1 MGLKLGLG
9 LWLTGLTMASMA
21 HAQAPTTTTV
31 QGTVYLANGHASSG
45 TLFVSWPAFTTAGGQ
60 AVAAD
65 STTVTIAADGFVSVN
80 LVPNLGST
88 PAGLYYTAVYYLS
101 DGTTNTQ
108 YWVVPAAAQ
117 ASLAQVQ
124 AQLMPA
130 VQAVKAVDKAY
141 VDQAIAAAGLSQL
154 TATGGTLTGP
164 LYLSGD
170 PTQPLQAADKH
181 YVDTTFSQ
189 AVPLSGG
196 NMTGALIAPSV
207 NGVESPVAGSSQ
219 PTLQTAMTAAGT
231 NGAVEIPPTY
241 AGSDGFTNPNG
252 VYVNDL
258 RPNRAQ
264 QIERSVKEFGAVCDG
279 VTDDTNALQAALNYA
294 LAHRVALTIPQ
305 GACKTRSLYWVG
317 QSIGGLG
324 KQVSA
329 LMGFPG
335 QDVLASGTDTM
346 NMQSFTRIHDLT
358 IFVDQSL
365 DVSCSP
371 GEGRAPAGSC
381 GVGRLIENN
390 SIFSPGGSGLTGT
403 AGTGAGWSVGNCA
416 IAMPAALG
424 TGGNGL
430 RTAVIENVEIAATGV
445 DPMAA
450 QYPGAHSTHTCGLY
464 LAQWPQWSEFRNID
478 IRGLNTGIAVPGLPV
493 ATPSGLNSDSN
504 RWENIAIQATHGFLA
519 AAGSNNVLDNVVA
532 EVGNSAAT
540 NEPPTGLVLDLSS
553 TQQGWTVRNTVVL
566 PAWNAVEPQLTVT
579 AAGGAV
585 TAVTVGTEHGLGF
598 DPYGAQVPLTFSG
611 SCTATATASV
621 NSNGSIGTI
630 AVTSGGA
637 GCSGTTTASL
647 NAAGAWDT
655 AAPVNLIAGQ
665 NMRFFDGNLLKGNGG
680 YTVWNAAA
688 SGSYGTQLGGGGGTL
703 PGGGSYQALVA
714 NNPIGSAYQVDQF
727 PGADFGAKLQGCLSA
742 VSASYGGTCDAH
754 NFTGTLSM
762 GSNLTV
768 SKANVTVQLP
778 CATISTASQVIV
790 TAGTRNVV
798 LRGCALRGASTASGS
813 QGGTVFMYSGTAS
826 MIQVG
831 DPTYATDTLGFHL
844 DNIVINTTA
853 SSAAT
858 TKGLIAYRTQEM
870 DLESLYF
877 LGNQNQTGMT
887 LDGTGNYTG
896 GTFFDNAFNG
906 FGTAVNAIGHQISN
920 AATTDWLNASTF
932 VRLHID
938 CPQSGGNPIAGTYGI
953 DLQQGDGNTFTGGDV
968 EGCSTALHLGV
979 NARNN
984 TIVGLRNEGSTN
996 QVVADAGSAYN
1007 NWMTGGTMF
1016 TGALTDN
1023 GTRNSFLDTF
1033 HRSFNGLN
1041 GDWYGSQ
1048 KDATVTNHYRI
1059 GIGLGNERG
1068 MLNRYQ
1074 TDYGYRW
1081 TMGLSDATAGA
1092 QFYQILDELNS
1103 VYRFSIGQYNNGQSS
1118 TNNQT
1123 VINAAGTGAIVLN
1136 GSNNSG
1142 TGGVVI
1148 GSGGPSETTVATI
1161 SSAGNAQFNG
1171 TLQVGGASTFAAT
1184 PMVKNQ
1190 ADAEIDAT
1198 LWAGLTTGQK
1208 ESFIY
1213 KDWNG
1218 NSQWYMEKDAS
1229 NNWMLNSATGGL
1241 DSFKAY
1247 QSTNSGDT
1255 YINASNSSGAVRV
1268 NYETGS
1274 GTSFGIYGG
1283 GSSTLY
1289 ASFTGSNAIRFPG
1302 LAASGGMNCLQVD
1315 NSGFISN
1322 TGSACGSGSGSG
1334 SGSGTVG
1341 SGSSGQIAY
1350 YAANGTTIGGIN
1362 TVALTAGGTGAS
1374 TAAGALANL
1383 NGQPALGYSP
1393 LNPANNLGD
1402 VSSVTVARANLGAE
1416 PISLTGSGAP
1426 SLACSGSSNSG
1437 AFYTSAALGLYQCSN
1452 VTGTYAWNAVGG
1464 ASGGSAGVSS
1474 LNSLSGAVNVVG
1486 GTGISI
1492 TPSGNSITIGNTGSG
1507 AAGVYYNVL
1516 SYGAVAD
1523 QMPFRT
1529 YVQGT
1534 LNSGSNV
1541 LYVPSGAFT
1550 SADAGKYIVFW
1561 GWTLQ
1566 PFSTTPSVAQ
1576 IVSVTNSTTLVLSK
1590 AAVNT
1595 TNAYITWGTDNVP
1608 AFNACAAAVVAAGGG
1623 TCAIP
1628 AGGYLLATS
1637 PYYVLT
1643 GASDDGSYGTPAGG
1657 SGAVITPTLSGGTS
1671 GSITGWTVNNGGSLY
1686 TPNSTLP
1693 VNISGGCANG
1703 YDMGPCGWAFATAST
1718 NGSGQVVSVTNVDGG
1733 FFNSVPTGSVA
1744 PLGGDGAAATAT
1756 IGAGTMN
1763 APALTAGGAGYAPT
1777 STLSWYAL
1785 AGNSGC
1791 AGWQNWGGT
1800 QVVAAGSVATNA
1812 SGSASGT
1819 MSVSHNATGCTSV
1832 PAIVF
1837 GSVACN
1843 TGTIASPVWGQC
1855 SNVAPLNPVALPV
1868 QVMLTPGVSFA
1879 GMTGASLQGV
1889 GLTSVWDGIS
1899 VDNNEP
1905 IMFGGTVQSE
1915 DIGGIN
1921 FGGGFI
1927 GILATNNANYSKLH
1941 DLGFN
1946 TGIGMWTAA
1955 TDIGFVADNL
1965 SFGGYASWINGGA
1978 WSHRMDAPAGD
1989 GGFFDANS
1997 VSNILT
2003 RVNTYGGSGSVSQ
2016 KLDDWFNED
2025 FWRAEY
2031 SGASTDF
2038 FESCKYPQTLSQR
2051 QTSHTFFE
2059 AQQANGV
2066 CYRGISSI
2074 GMAILA
2080 RDSRPTGAATF
2091 TNLIVKQASRYLF
2104 YGDLGGMTITNMSG
2118 EAMTPITGSNDPYRS
2133 ATTQEGA
2140 VVFAGG
2146 ASSAGNTQATL
2157 NGIYWTSPSS
2167 NILQC
2172 LWSLNGGG
2180 SAAGNPSTTSYSN
2193 NECSNVANGQPG
2205 QNPSFQSP
2213 INFNQGAVIG
2223 AVNGNTYP
2231 LGFNAWYS
2239 NASHRSGGIMGEY
2252 NGLAVLGSDLATHYL
2267 DIQYGA
2273 IASSQPFSAPSLR
2286 DTGAASGSGTWCL
2299 QIDTSGLISN
2309 TGGACGSGGG
2319 GGGSVSSFAS
2329 PSGSWP
2335 SWLVPTVTNANSNP
2349 SLAVAASLTMA
2360 NVGAGTAP
2368 AGTFVFPG
2376 AITAATTNSVVNAAE
2391 FSGSDCGAKINSA
2404 DSSLGST
2411 GGEIDVNQACGT
2423 IWTTQAVLS
2432 ANHNLVFT
2440 QTGTYVVAGIT
2451 VSGSNIIDLR
2461 GAELQMPAYTYGPTA
2476 GMFTTYNG
2484 TTASSNVWIENGT
2497 LDGNSANTPSPNTCL
2512 SNTCR
2517 AGVSI
2522 DNGGNSTAVH
2532 DIHIQN
2538 VTFQNWASNPIA
2550 LGPSGSPVFLHFPFP
2565 YNIYV
2570 DGSRFI
2576 NNGANNIYSAGWDH
2590 NLSITNNYFTGWG
2603 TGLTSS
2609 HANPITTIDFTTY
2622 PGTSQFGLNVTG
2634 NKFLASLVQPD
2645 GFDFAGELGAGG
2657 AGWITNF
2664 TWENNHMLDGG
2675 TGDGPCLSGVFL
2687 NGTIVGNVS
2696 TSWGMCEIT
2705 GSNIAI
2711 TGNTLQ
2717 NGQISLNPGNGLY
2730 STGNSITGN
2739 TVSINNSWGPY
2750 NNPGGSG
2757 EDGITIGGSGLKTIT
2772 LTQAIRQ
2779 TAQTFNVSGDS
2790 LAFTPQ
2796 TSSGTP
2802 PLVMITGTFS
2812 GGASNGFQNWA
2823 FTLGGASTTQ
2833 GAKNLGNN
2841 GTFICYSST
2850 ATTMSFVNPLG
2861 VSETLPTGA
2870 QLSSSANTTA
2880 YVGTYFSTSLGLYYG
2895 GFNGWVGQPA
2905 IGTAGFANAGNN
2917 ATAATAT
2924 ATAYSASGGTL
2935 TISIPNSFVASQAV
2949 TIIAPVPTDALY
2961 PLNGNTYGVLSTG
2974 LSTSQIEI
2982 TTSSVTGSGSTSA
2995 QIRGLG
3001 FTAIA
3006 SSTTVLAV
3014 ANANGVNETAAAT
3027 MNLAPAIAN
3036 SVVSSNDVSLLE
3048 TVNGN
3053 CIGIFV
3059 GQSDTVKGTFY
3070 NLQVNDNMVT
3080 SLGPSSCV
3088 GIWFAAAGSPMAQS
3102 WGLNIKGNVLS
3113 NIGIAIRGDPLP
3125 TNGINDVTIENNKM
3139 SNVGTPTFNATTP
3152 SVYRQWNN
3160 VTSATQTAETL
3171 NGGATVDA
3179 SGDISSPG
3187 WVSGGVFTPYPAS
3200 GAVAWSAAVA
3210 VNVITLAGN
3219 ITSSTIANGAFAGQ
3233 QVCFA
3238 ITQGSSVYSIV
3249 WPANLQGMSQP
3260 SQSAYYATYQCA
3272 VYLAAG
3278 SNWQALA
3285 PAIDGLGTAYLP
3297 GTVNAPTMIDRGLT
3311 SASLIGTDSS
3321 GTLVAATAH
3330 GTAVAWACADT
3341 SGSATAQS
3349 CATSPSFTPAS
3360 GDEILYSTT
3369 TSNTGDVTVNV
3380 NSLGAK
3386 HIRKWS
3392 GSSPLASGDLVANV
3406 PVALIY
3412 DGTYWEI
3419 PTIGNAPSSGGG
3431 SVTSLAAPSASWPS
3445 WLVPTV
3451 TNASSTPSLAVAA
3464 SSTGTGNVVLANG
3477 PTFTGNT
3484 TTFSNGAAAEQDVT
3498 IQPGTGAD
3506 QVGAFAFNS
3515 YAGASEWKLRKDT
3528 SNSLKFTDVVNSLDR
3543 GVFYQNGQT
3552 LINSGAGA
3560 NALLINGSTGS
3571 GTGGLLVENG
3581 GSSPSAVLTVS
3592 GSGNATATGFVS
3604 GKFMMGT
3611 GTMGLGAGAAAG
3623 TSPTIACASGHV
3635 CDGLSGTVTLTTGTS
3650 TTTGTLATLSFP
3662 NTHSNSA
3669 NCVVT
3674 PTLSGAGLVTSI
3686 SWSESTTAL
3695 TLTANTA
3702 LTASTAY
3709 QVRYWCGG
3717 N

>member
-1 MGLKLGLG
+1 
-9 LWLTGLTMASMA
+9 
-21 HAQAPTTTTV
+21 
-31 QGTVYLANGHASSG
+31 
-45 TLFVSWPAFTTAGGQ
+45 
-60 AVAAD
+60 
-65 STTVTIAADGFVSVN
+65 
-80 LVPNLGST
+80 
-88 PAGLYYTAVYYLS
+88 
-101 DGTTNTQ
+101 
-108 YWVVPAAAQ
+108 
-117 ASLAQVQ
+117 
-124 AQLMPA
+124 
-130 VQAVKAVDKAY
+130 
-141 VDQAIAAAGLSQL
+141 
-154 TATGGTLTGP
+154 
-164 LYLSGD
+164 
-170 PTQPLQAADKH
+170 
-181 YVDTTFSQ
+181 
-189 AVPLSGG
+189 
-196 NMTGALIAPSV
+196 
-207 NGVESPVAGSSQ
+207 
-219 PTLQTAMTAAGT
+219 
-231 NGAVEIPPTY
+231 
-241 AGSDGFTNPNG
+241 
-252 VYVNDL
+252 
-258 RPNRAQ
+258 
-264 QIERSVKEFGAVCDG
+264 
-279 VTDDTNALQAALNYA
+279 
-294 LAHRVALTIPQ
+294 
-305 GACKTRSLYWVG
+305 
-317 QSIGGLG
+317 
-324 KQVSA
+324 
-329 LMGFPG
+329 
-335 QDVLASGTDTM
+335 
-346 NMQSFTRIHDLT
+346 
-358 IFVDQSL
+358 
-365 DVSCSP
+365 
-371 GEGRAPAGSC
+371 
-381 GVGRLIENN
+381 
-390 SIFSPGGSGLTGT
+390 
-403 AGTGAGWSVGNCA
+403 
-416 IAMPAALG
+416 
-424 TGGNGL
+424 
-430 RTAVIENVEIAATGV
+430 
-445 DPMAA
+445 
-450 QYPGAHSTHTCGLY
+450 
-464 LAQWPQWSEFRNID
+464 
-478 IRGLNTGIAVPGLPV
+478 
-493 ATPSGLNSDSN
+493 
-504 RWENIAIQATHGFLA
+504 
-519 AAGSNNVLDNVVA
+519 
-532 EVGNSAAT
+532 
-540 NEPPTGLVLDLSS
+540 
-553 TQQGWTVRNTVVL
+553 
-566 PAWNAVEPQLTVT
+566 
-579 AAGGAV
+579 
-585 TAVTVGTEHGLGF
+585 
-598 DPYGAQVPLTFSG
+598 
-611 SCTATATASV
+611 
-621 NSNGSIGTI
+621 
-630 AVTSGGA
+630 
-637 GCSGTTTASL
+637 
-647 NAAGAWDT
+647 
-655 AAPVNLIAGQ
+655 
-665 NMRFFDGNLLKGNGG
+665 MRFFAGNLLKGNVG

-703 PGGGSYQALVA
+703 PGGGSYPALVA

-1023 GTRNSFLDTF
+1023 GERNSFLDTF

-1068 MLNRYQ
+1068 MLSRYQ

-1255 YINASNSSGAVRV
+1255 YVNASNSSGAVRV

-1283 GSSTLY
+1283 GSSALY

-1341 SGSSGQIAY
+1341 SGTSGQIAY
-1350 YAANGTTIGGIN
+1350 YAANGTTIGGIT

-1393 LNPANNLGD
+1393 LNPANNLSD
-1402 VSSVTVARANLGAE
+1402 VSSASASLAHLGAE

-1486 GTGISI
+1486 GTGISV
-1492 TPSGNSITIGNTGSG
+1492 TPFGNSITIGNTGSG

-1523 QMPFRT
+1523 QKPFRT
-1529 YVQGT
+1529 YVQGS

-1576 IVSVTNSTTLVLSK
+1576 IVSITNSTTLVLSK

-1718 NGSGQVVSVTNVDGG
+1718 NGRGQVVSVTNVDGG

-1756 IGAGTMN
+1756 IGAGMMN

-1785 AGNSGC
+1785 AGSSGC
-1791 AGWQNWGGT
+1791 AGWENWGGT

-1819 MSVSHNATGCTSV
+1819 MSVSHNATGCTSA

-1879 GMTGASLQGV
+1879 GLTGASLQGV

-1946 TGIGMWTAA
+1946 TGIGIWTAA

-2080 RDSRPTGAATF
+2080 RDSRPTGVTTF
-2091 TNLIVKQASRYLF
+2091 SNLIVKQASRYLF

-2180 SAAGNPSTTSYSN
+2180 SAAGNPATTSYGN

-2231 LGFNAWYS
+2231 LSFNAWYS
-2239 NASHRSGGIMGEY
+2239 NASHRSGGILGEY
-2252 NGLAVLGSDLATHYL
+2252 NGLAMLGPDLATHYL

-2273 IASSQPFSAPSLR
+2273 VASSQPFSAPSLT
-2286 DTGAASGSGTWCL
+2286 DTGAASSSGSSCL
-2299 QIDTSGLISN
+2299 QINTAGLISN
-2309 TGGACGSGGG
+2309 TGAACGSGGGGG

-2461 GAELQMPAYTYGPTA
+2461 GAELQMPAYTSGLTA

-2484 TTASSNVWIENGT
+2484 TTAASNVWIENGV
-2497 LDGNSANTPSPNTCL
+2497 LDGNWSNTPSANTCL
-2512 SNTCR
+2512 FAACR
-2517 AGVSI
+2517 PALRI
-2522 DNGGNSTAVH
+2522 DNDSNATAVH
-2532 DIHIQN
+2532 DIHVQHI
-2538 VTFQNWASNPIA
+2538 VAQNWNNPVVELINNYPLA
-2550 LGPSGSPVFLHFPFP
+2550 
-2565 YNIYV
+2565 YNIFV
-2570 DGSRFI
+2570 ENSKFDNIGTFV
-2576 NNGANNIYSAGWDH
+2576 IYSAGFDRNFFIRDNLFH
-2590 NLSITNNYFTGWG
+2590 NWG
-2603 TGLTSS
+2603 VGLTAVGSCIS
-2609 HANPITTIDFTTY
+2609 EGACHADPIVTFDKTGY
-2622 PGTSQFGLNVTG
+2622 PGTSQFTMDVSG
-2634 NKFLASLVQPD
+2634 NTFDNAQLPPD
-2645 GFDFAGELGAGG
+2645 GFGLMEFGAGG
-2657 AGWITNF
+2657 AGWITDF
-2664 TWENNHMLDGG
+2664 TFENNHMYDGG
-2675 TGDGPCLSGVFL
+2675 TGSGPCLSGIFI
-2687 NGTIVGNVS
+2687 NATISGNDWS
-2696 TSWGMCEIT
+2696 SWGGCEIT
-2705 GSNIAI
+2705 GSNITIAS
-2711 TGNTLQ
+2711 NDVK
-2717 NGQISLNPGNGLY
+2717 NGQISLNPANGAL
-2730 STGNSITGN
+2730 STGNSIVGN
-2739 TVSINNSWGPY
+2739 TVSIPGNWGSY
-2750 NNPGGSG
+2750 NNHQNQLAITIAGGASESVPLTAAIKQTYQSFTPTSITYYPQTTSSTPPEIVVGGSWP
-2757 EDGITIGGSGLKTIT
+2757 S
-2772 LTQAIRQ
+2772 
-2779 TAQTFNVSGDS
+2779 
-2790 LAFTPQ
+2790 
-2796 TSSGTP
+2796 
-2802 PLVMITGTFS
+2802 
-2812 GGASNGFQNWA
+2812 GASNGFQNWA
-2823 FTLGGASTTQ
+2823 FTLTGA
-2833 GAKNLGNN
+2833 ANLGND
-2841 GTFICYSST
+2841 GTFICFSST
-2850 ATTMSFVNPLG
+2850 ATSMTFVNPFG
-2861 VSETLPTGA
+2861 VTETPPFGVILT
-2870 QLSSSANTTA
+2870 SSAGTTA
-2880 YVGTYFSTSLGLYYG
+2880 YVGSFYSTHFYG
-2895 GFNGWVGQPA
+2895 NFNGWTGQTG
-2905 IGTAGFANAGNN
+2905 ILVTGFSNAGNN
-2917 ATAATAT
+2917 
-2924 ATAYSASGGTL
+2924 
-2935 TISIPNSFVASQAV
+2935 
-2949 TIIAPVPTDALY
+2949 
-2961 PLNGNTYGVLSTG
+2961 STG
-2974 LSTSQIEI
+2974 L
-2982 TTSSVTGSGSTSA
+2982 
-2995 QIRGLG
+2995 
-3001 FTAIA
+3001 TAIA
-3006 SSTTVLAV
+3006 NSTTVLAV
-3014 ANANGVNETAAAT
+3014 TNSSGANETATAT
-3027 MNLAPAIAN
+3027 MTLAPSMVN
-3036 SVVSSNDVSLLE
+3036 SVVASNDINLLGG
-3048 TVNGN
+3048 TGSCAGIVAGFSDNTNGD
-3053 CIGIFV
+3053 F
-3059 GQSDTVKGTFY
+3059 F
-3070 NLQVNDNMVT
+3070 NLAVDGNT
-3080 SLGPSSCV
+3080 IAGSGSSSCFGV
-3088 GIWFAAAGSPMAQS
+3088 YVPAGTNVPESY
-3102 WGLNIKGNVLS
+3102 GLDIKNNVLS
-3113 NIGIAIRGDPLP
+3113 NISAGVYLAGA
-3125 TNGINDVTIENNKM
+3125 NGTVNDVTIESNKM
-3139 SNVGTPTFNATTP
+3139 SNVGTPISNVTNP
-3152 SVYRQWNN
+3152 SVYRQWDN
-3160 VTSATQTAETL
+3160 VTSATQTTEAL

-3200 GAVAWSAAVA
+3200 GAVTWSPAAA

-3219 ITSSTIANGAFAGQ
+3219 VTSSTIGNGAFAGQ
-3233 QVCFA
+3233 QLCFA

-3249 WPANLQGMSQP
+3249 WPANMNGMSQP

-3285 PAIDGLGTAYLP
+3285 PAIDGLGNTYLP

-3311 SASLIGTDSS
+3311 SASLIGTNSS
-3321 GTLVAATAH
+3321 GTL
-3330 GTAVAWACADT
+3330 
-3341 SGSATAQS
+3341 
-3349 CATSPSFTPAS
+3349 
-3360 GDEILYSTT
+3360 
-3369 TSNTGDVTVNV
+3369 
-3380 NSLGAK
+3380 
-3386 HIRKWS
+3386 
-3392 GSSPLASGDLVANV
+3392 
-3406 PVALIY
+3406 
-3412 DGTYWEI
+3412 
-3419 PTIGNAPSSGGG
+3419 
-3431 SVTSLAAPSASWPS
+3431 
-3445 WLVPTV
+3445 
-3451 TNASSTPSLAVAA
+3451 VAA

-3484 TTFSNGAAAEQDVT
+3484 TTFLNAAAAEQDVT

-3506 QVGAFAFNS
+3506 QVGAFGFNN
-3515 YAGASEWKLRKDT
+3515 YAGTSEWKLRKDT

-3604 GKFMMGT
+3604 AKFMMGT

-3635 CDGLSGTVTLTTGTS
+3635 CDGVSGTVTLTTGTS